1 MAFATTKMPWLR
13 DSRVRYGGVEN
24 QGLKARKPTGYILVT
39 LVPMYWEFTG
49 ADSGPSLVALS
60 MGEGSLRKWSCAAM
74 ASPPRPRSIPEQI
87 KRIGL
92 LLRLLLFVRALPQRA
107 PKASLM
113 HRMHV
118 S

>member
-1 MAFATTKMPWLR
+1 
-13 DSRVRYGGVEN
+13 
-24 QGLKARKPTGYILVT
+24 
-39 LVPMYWEFTG
+39 
-49 ADSGPSLVALS
+49 
-60 MGEGSLRKWSCAAM
+60 M